1 MLSRPVIRRL
11 PRLGVRA
18 LGTLNV
24 AFAAWIMYRKAVSAV
39 LEADDAGAGAG
50 AKSVAPAPFTGE
62 RRADTGKWQSLE
74 AHRLA
79 LRTLC
84 AVQHS
89 QDAHSQHHD
98 RHSHPAVCTAA
109 VSTGQRCA
117 GSTNSMRSKEQGKV
131 SVGA

>member
-50 AKSVAPAPFTGE
+50 AKSVAPALFTGE
-62 RRADTGKWQSLE
+62 RRADTGKQQSRE
-74 AHRLA
+74 AHRES

-84 AVQHS
+84 ALQ
-89 QDAHSQHHD
+89 QYQGAHSQHQD

-109 VSTGQRCA
+109 VTTGQQRCA
-117 GSTNSMRSKEQGKV
+117 GSTNSV
-131 SVGA
+131 